1 MNFIRENILKIVT
14 FIVIL
19 VVIIIVFS
27 FVFKGTGSSKANTYA
42 QMEENL
48 KNAAQRYATKNTKVL
63 PKSEKEQSMI
73 NTDTLVNA
81 EYIKELYSID
91 DENVKC
97 SGYVL
102 ISKNGDSYTYIP
114 HIKCGKYYETK
125 TIADYIETNEQ
136 LATADDGLY
145 KYGEKYV
152 YRGENPKNFLK
163 MGEKL
168 YRIIEI
174 TEDNELKLISTT
186 KYQDSFVWDDRYNIE
201 KDRNY
206 GINDYAKSR
215 LKEGLEEVY
224 KSDYFTEGEKSII
237 IPHSICIGKRY
248 LDDQSIDGKTECAT
262 VYPDQK
268 VSLINVSEYM
278 RASLDSNCTNA
289 TSESCSN
296 YNYFE
301 NISSYLKTITAV
313 ADNTY
318 QIYKI
323 NYGIADASNA
333 STTVAVYP
341 VVYIDKNTLYAA
353 GDGTEEN
360 PYTVR

>member
-1 MNFIRENILKIVT
+1 MNFIRENIVKIVT
-14 FIVIL
+14 FIVIIV
-19 VVIIIVFS
+19 VVILIFA
-27 FVFKGTGSSKANTYA
+27 FALRGGGLSKSNTYT

-48 KNAAQRYATKNTKVL
+48 KIAAQKYANKNIKVL
-63 PKSEKEQSMI
+63 PKSEKEQSKI

-81 EYIKELYSID
+81 EYIKELHSIE

-102 ISKNGDSYTYIP
+102 ISKSGEKYKYMP
-114 HIKCGKYYETK
+114 YIKCGKYYETK
-125 TIADYIETNEQ
+125 TIAEYIETNEQ
-136 LATADDGLY
+136 LATTDDGLY
-145 KYGEKYV
+145 KYGEKFIF
-152 YRGENPKNFLK
+152 RGENPNNFVK
-163 MGEKL
+163 IGENL

-174 TEDNELKLISTT
+174 TEDNELKLISTKICEDT
-186 KYQDSFVWDDRYNIE
+186 YSWDDRYNIE
-201 KDRNY
+201 KDDNV
-206 GINDYAKSR
+206 GINDYSKSR
-215 LKEGLEEVY
+215 IKDGLNNIY
-224 KSDYFTEGEKSII
+224 KSEYFNDEERSMI

-248 LDDQSIDGKTECAT
+248 LDDQNIDGTSECSN

-278 RASLDSNCTNA
+278 RASLDSNCTNS

-296 YNYFE
+296 YNYIG
-301 NISSYLKTITAV
+301 NVSPYLMTTTAV

-318 QIYKI
+318 QIYVI
-323 NYGIADASNA
+323 SYGVAEASDASITG
-333 STTVAVYP
+333 SIYP

>member
-1 MNFIRENILKIVT
+1 MV
-14 FIVIL
+14 
-19 VVIIIVFS
+19 
-27 FVFKGTGSSKANTYA
+27 Y
-42 QMEENL
+42 
-48 KNAAQRYATKNTKVL
+48 
-63 PKSEKEQSMI
+63 
-73 NTDTLVNA
+73 
-81 EYIKELYSID
+81 
-91 DENVKC
+91 
-97 SGYVL
+97 
-102 ISKNGDSYTYIP
+102 
-114 HIKCGKYYETK
+114 
-125 TIADYIETNEQ
+125 
-136 LATADDGLY
+136 Y

-360 PYTVR
+360 PYISMVILPIAFPFFPQ